1 MPKVTR
7 ATKMLEQAD
16 DAFTVHS
23 YDYGASRVFGRLAE
37 GLAHTEAYR
46 IAASR
51 ACIPVAAD
59 ARQEAHYAEAVQQ
72 RALAPKKA
80 FGIAWDM
87 NAKKIAIHASRPPR

>member
-1 MPKVTR
+1 
-7 ATKMLEQAD
+7 MLEQAD

-37 GLAHTEAYR
+37 GLAHTEDTDCW
-46 IAASR
+46 SG
-51 ACIPVAAD
+51 CIPVAAD
-59 ARQEAHYAEAVQQ
+59 ARQEAHYAEPVQQ

-87 NAKKIAIHASRPPR
+87 NAKSIAIHPGRPPR

>member
-7 ATKMLEQAD
+7 ATEMLEQAD

-37 GLAHTEAYR
+37 GLAHTEDTDCWFD
-46 IAASR
+46 
-51 ACIPVAAD
+51 CIPVAAD
-59 ARQEAHYAEAVQQ
+59 ARREAHYAEAVQQ
-72 RALAPKKA
+72 RALAPKEA

-87 NAKKIAIHASRPPR
+87 NAKSIAIHPSRPPR